1 MHVLYFR
8 TEATMK
14 LTPVG
19 IDIGKNVS
27 QIHYIDP
34 GSGEIINRPLKR
46 ASFLEYF
53 ANRGPFLI
61 GMEACGGSQHW
72 ARSLTQMGHKV
83 RLMAPRFAKAFN
95 IGNKNDAADARA
107 IWLAVQQPG
116 STVAV
121 KTEAQQAVL
130 ALHRLRQQLV
140 KFRTSQINCIRGLM
154 GEYGE
159 VMPASRR
166 AFDAN
171 VSGVFERLSAQIPGA
186 LIDTL
191 REQWAALTLVDEQ
204 ITRIEQRLKH
214 WMSEDASVQA
224 IGVIPGVGLLTA
236 TAAVA
241 TIGDAKTFKSGRE
254 FAASLGLVPR
264 QVGSGGRTT
273 LLGIS
278 KRGDPYL
285 RTLLVHC
292 ARSICIHSSTRSPW
306 IDQIAKRRP
315 FNVMIVAL
323 ANKLARVIWAVLA
336 HGRPYQRDFVS
347 TKPAEG
353 GGGKTTI
360 S

>member
-1 MHVLYFR
+1 MNPI
-8 TEATMK
+8 
-14 LTPVG
+14 PVG
-19 IDIGKNVS
+19 VDIGKNVF
-27 QIHYIDP
+27 QIHYIAP
-34 GSGEIINRPLKR
+34 GSGEIINKPLKR
-46 ASFLEYF
+46 ANFLEYF
-53 ANRGPFLI
+53 ANLEPCLI

-72 ARSLTQMGHKV
+72 ARSLSKLGHKV

-116 STVAV
+116 NKVAV
-121 KTEAQQAVL
+121 KSEAQQAVL

-140 KFRTSQINCIRGLM
+140 KFRTSQINCIRGLL

-171 VSGVFERLSAQIPGA
+171 IAAVLDRVSQHVAAP

-191 REQWAALTLVDEQ
+191 REQWSALTHLDEQ
-204 ITRIEQRLKH
+204 IARIEQRLKQ
-214 WMSEDASVQA
+214 WMSTDSSAQA
-224 IGVIPGVGLLTA
+224 ISAIPGVGLLTA

-241 TIGDAKTFKSGRE
+241 TIGDASAYKSGRE
-254 FAASLGLVPR
+254 FAASIGLVPR

-278 KRGDPYL
+278 KRGDAYL

-292 ARSICIHSSTRSPW
+292 ARVISVQLRSKHPW
-306 IDQIAKRRP
+306 IEQLLKRRP
-315 FNVMIVAL
+315 YNVAIVAL

-336 HGRPYQRDFVS
+336 RGRPYQQDFVS
-347 TKPAEG
+347 TKPA
-353 GGGKTTI
+353 
-360 S
+360 

>member
-1 MHVLYFR
+1 MNPI
-8 TEATMK
+8 
-14 LTPVG
+14 PVG
-19 IDIGKNVS
+19 VDIGKNVF
-27 QIHYIDP
+27 QIHYIAP
-34 GSGEIINRPLKR
+34 HSGEIVNKSLKR
-46 ASFLEYF
+46 ANFLEYF
-53 ANRGPFLI
+53 ANLEPCMI

-72 ARSLTQMGHKV
+72 ARSLSKLGHQV

-116 STVAV
+116 NKVAV
-121 KTEAQQAVL
+121 KSEAQQAVL

-140 KFRTSQINCIRGLM
+140 KFRTSQINCIRGLL

-171 VSGVFERLSAQIPGA
+171 IAAVLDRVGEHVAAP

-191 REQWAALTLVDEQ
+191 QEQCAALTHLDEQ
-204 ITRIEQRLKH
+204 ITRIEQRLKQ
-214 WMSEDASVQA
+214 WMSTDLSAQA
-224 IGVIPGVGLLTA
+224 IGAIPGVGLLTA

-241 TIGDAKTFKSGRE
+241 TIGDAKAFKSGRE
-254 FAASLGLVPR
+254 FAASIGLVPR

-278 KRGDPYL
+278 KRGDAYL

-292 ARSICIHSSTRSPW
+292 ARVISVQLRSKHPW
-306 IDQIAKRRP
+306 VEQLLKRRP
-315 FNVMIVAL
+315 YNVAVVAL

-336 HGRPYQRDFVS
+336 RGRPYQQDFIS
-347 TKPAEG
+347 TKPA
-353 GGGKTTI
+353 
-360 S
+360 

>member
-1 MHVLYFR
+1 MNPV
-8 TEATMK
+8 
-14 LTPVG
+14 PVG
-19 IDIGKNVS
+19 VDIGKNVF
-27 QIHYIDP
+27 QIHYIAP
-34 GSGEIINRPLKR
+34 GSGEIINKPLKR
-46 ASFLEYF
+46 ANFLEYF
-53 ANRGPFLI
+53 ANLQPCLI

-72 ARSLTQMGHKV
+72 ARALAKLGHQV

-116 STVAV
+116 NKVAV

-140 KFRTSQINCIRGLM
+140 KFRTAQINCIRGLL

-171 VSGVFERLSAQIPGA
+171 IATVLDRVGDHIAAP

-191 REQWAALTLVDEQ
+191 REQWAALAPLDEQ
-204 ITRIEQRLKH
+204 IARIEQRLKQ
-214 WMSEDASVQA
+214 WMSADSSAQA
-224 IGVIPGVGLLTA
+224 ISSIPGVGLLTA

-241 TIGDAKTFKSGRE
+241 TIGDARAFKSGRE
-254 FAASLGLVPR
+254 FAAAIGLVPR

-278 KRGDPYL
+278 KRGDAYL
-285 RTLLVHC
+285 RTLLVQC
-292 ARSICIHSSTRSPW
+292 ARVVCFQLRSKNPW
-306 IDQIAKRRP
+306 IEQLLKRRP
-315 FNVMIVAL
+315 YNVAVVAM

-336 HGRPYQRDFVS
+336 HGKPYEQGFVS
-347 TKPAEG
+347 AKPA
-353 GGGKTTI
+353 
-360 S
+360 

>member
-1 MHVLYFR
+1 MNPI
-8 TEATMK
+8 
-14 LTPVG
+14 PVG
-19 IDIGKNVS
+19 VDIGKNVF
-27 QIHYIDP
+27 QIHYIAP
-34 GSGEIINRPLKR
+34 ASGEIVNKSLKR
-46 ASFLEYF
+46 ANFLEYF
-53 ANRGPFLI
+53 ANLAPCMI
-61 GMEACGGSQHW
+61 GMKACGGSQHW
-72 ARSLTQMGHKV
+72 ARSLSKLGHQV

-116 STVAV
+116 NKVAV
-121 KTEAQQAVL
+121 KSEAQQAVL

-140 KFRTSQINCIRGLM
+140 KFRTSQINCIRGFL

-171 VSGVFERLSAQIPGA
+171 IAAVLERVSEHVAAP

-191 REQWAALTLVDEQ
+191 REQWAALAHLNEQ
-204 ITRIEQRLKH
+204 IARIEQRLVQ
-214 WMSEDASVQA
+214 WMSTDSSVQA
-224 IGVIPGVGLLTA
+224 IAAIPGVGLLTA

-241 TIGDAKTFKSGRE
+241 TIGDAKAFKSGRE
-254 FAASLGLVPR
+254 FAASIGLVPR

-278 KRGDPYL
+278 KRGDAYL

-292 ARSICIHSSTRSPW
+292 ARVISVQLRSKHPW
-306 IDQIAKRRP
+306 VEQLLKRRP
-315 FNVMIVAL
+315 YNVAIVAL

-336 HGRPYQRDFVS
+336 RGKPYQQDFVS
-347 TKPAEG
+347 TKPA
-353 GGGKTTI
+353 
-360 S
+360 

>member
-1 MHVLYFR
+1 MNPI
-8 TEATMK
+8 
-14 LTPVG
+14 PVG
-19 IDIGKNVS
+19 VDIGKNVF
-27 QIHYIDP
+27 QIHYIAP
-34 GSGEIINRPLKR
+34 GSGEIINKPLKR
-46 ASFLEYF
+46 ANFLEYF
-53 ANRGPFLI
+53 ANLQPCLI

-72 ARSLTQMGHKV
+72 ARSLAKLGHQV

-116 STVAV
+116 NKVAV

-140 KFRTSQINCIRGLM
+140 KFRTAQINCIRGLL

-171 VSGVFERLSAQIPGA
+171 IATVLDRVGDHIAAP

-191 REQWAALTLVDEQ
+191 REQWAALAPLDEQ
-204 ITRIEQRLKH
+204 IARIEQRLKQ
-214 WMSEDASVQA
+214 WMSADLSAQA
-224 IGVIPGVGLLTA
+224 ISAIPGVGLLTA

-241 TIGDAKTFKSGRE
+241 TIGDARTFKSGRE
-254 FAASLGLVPR
+254 FAAAIGLVPR

-278 KRGDPYL
+278 KRGDAYL
-285 RTLLVHC
+285 RTLLVQC
-292 ARSICIHSSTRSPW
+292 ARVVCFQLRSNNPW
-306 IDQIAKRRP
+306 IEQLLKRRP
-315 FNVMIVAL
+315 YNVAVVAM

-336 HGRPYQRDFVS
+336 HGKPYEQGFVS
-347 TKPAEG
+347 AKPA
-353 GGGKTTI
+353 
-360 S
+360 